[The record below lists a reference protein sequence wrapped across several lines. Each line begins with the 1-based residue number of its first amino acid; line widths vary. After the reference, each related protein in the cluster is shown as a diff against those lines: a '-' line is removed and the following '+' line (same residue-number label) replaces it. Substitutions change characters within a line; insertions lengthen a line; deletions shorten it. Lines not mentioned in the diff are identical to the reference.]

1 VDDLLFFLIEN
12 PVLVFS
18 LDNGAFFD
26 DDLLGLF
33 DLVVAA
39 APFFFLFDLISAFS
53 VC

>member
-1 VDDLLFFLIEN
+1 MDDLLFFLIEN

-18 LDNGAFFD
+18 LDKGGFFD

-33 DLVVAA
+33 DLVVVVV
-39 APFFFLFDLISAFS
+39 PFFFLFDLISAFS